1 MSTFLIFLIGTA
13 MATPRTEIES
23 FVDNRDGTSTLT
35 IVCPNGKKLLI
46 EVERKRL
53 DMMDVDAVYAFVR
66 FQCKNEGRFL

>member
-1 MSTFLIFLIGTA
+1 MSTVLMFFIGIA

-46 EVERKRL
+46 EVEKKRL
-53 DMMDVDAVYAFVR
+53 DRMDVDAVYAFIR
-66 FQCKNEGRFL
+66 FQCKEEGRSL